1 MIYDI
6 EETVSPDDVSLD
18 SFKVKNEL
26 NPKFWKNRNRID
38 QKIRKALLI
47 IAKDF
52 IEYCDLGDYEI
63 DDVVIT
69 GSIANYNWNK
79 DYSDID
85 LHIIMDTTEISEDSS
100 IAKNYCTFAKNLW
113 NKNHTDVSV
122 AGYPV
127 EVYIQ
132 DSSEPHRSSGVYSL
146 LDDRWLVK
154 PDKKLMKPDYTSAEV
169 KKDSAYFM
177 NKIDEL
183 IDRESD
189 GDVDGLYDEACRT
202 MDDIKNVRA
211 RSMRSTKKS
220 VELTSGNLI
229 FKTLRRT
236 GYIEKLLDLKNR
248 LINRK
253 LSY

>member
-38 QKIRKALLI
+38 QKIRKALLV

-85 LHIIMDTTEISEDSS
+85 LHIILDTTEISEDSS
-100 IAKNYCTFAKNLW
+100 IAKNY
-113 NKNHTDVSV
+113 VSV

-146 LDDRWLVK
+146 LDDEWTVK

-189 GDVDGLYDEACRT
+189 GDVAGLYDEACRT